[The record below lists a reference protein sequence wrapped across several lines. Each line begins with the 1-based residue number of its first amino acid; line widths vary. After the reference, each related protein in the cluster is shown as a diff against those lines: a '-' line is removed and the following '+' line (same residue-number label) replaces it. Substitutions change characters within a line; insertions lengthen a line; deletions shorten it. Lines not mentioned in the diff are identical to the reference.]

1 MSVIKRKN
9 KKVFP
14 AVVQTV
20 VEFAYS
26 VKYGIVKELNHIAAI
41 MQLVCSVLLARSGFD
56 IIELIFA
63 YVLLG
68 LVTMF
73 MKEIG
78 YKLNSITDRGVPIP
92 DRRFVKIDNHGFISI
107 DEEDVQEAMLYLNDV
122 EEYISSKGWLKW

>member
-14 AVVQTV
+14 AIIQTV

-41 MQLVCSVLLARSGFD
+41 MQLVCSILLARSDFD

-63 YVLLG
+63 YTLLG
-68 LVTMF
+68 LVTML

-78 YKLNSITDRGVPIP
+78 YKLNSITDRGIPIP

-107 DEEDVQEAMLYLNDV
+107 DEEDIQEAMLYLNDV
-122 EEYISSKGWLKW
+122 EEYISSKGWLK

>member
-14 AVVQTV
+14 AVVQTI

-41 MQLVCSVLLARSGFD
+41 MQLVCSVLLARSGFNV
-56 IIELIFA
+56 IELIFA
-63 YVLLG
+63 YTLLG
-68 LVTMF
+68 LVTLL

-78 YKLNSITDRGVPIP
+78 YKLNSITDRCVPIP
-92 DRRFVKIDNHGFISI
+92 DRRFVKIDNHF
-107 DEEDVQEAMLYLNDV
+107 Y
-122 EEYISSKGWLKW
+122 Y

>member
-1 MSVIKRKN
+1 MRVIKRKN

-14 AVVQTV
+14 AVVQTI

-63 YVLLG
+63 YLLLG
-68 LVTMF
+68 LVTLL

-78 YKLNSITDRGVPIP
+78 YKLNSVTDRGIPIP

-107 DEEDVQEAMLYLNDV
+107 DEEDVQEAMLYLNDI
-122 EEYISSKGWLKW
+122 EEYISSKGWLK

>member
-14 AVVQTV
+14 AVVQTI

-56 IIELIFA
+56 VVELIFA
-63 YVLLG
+63 YTLLG
-68 LVTMF
+68 LVTLL

-122 EEYISSKGWLKW
+122 EEYISSKGWLK

>member
-1 MSVIKRKN
+1 MSIIKRKN

-14 AVVQTV
+14 AIIQTV

-41 MQLVCSVLLARSGFD
+41 MQLVCSILLARSDFD

-63 YVLLG
+63 YTLLG

-78 YKLNSITDRGVPIP
+78 YKLNSITDRGIPIP

-107 DEEDVQEAMLYLNDV
+107 DEEDIQEAMLYLNDV
-122 EEYISSKGWLKW
+122 EEYISSKGWLK

>member
-1 MSVIKRKN
+1 MSVIRRKN

-14 AVVQTV
+14 AIIQTV

-41 MQLVCSVLLARSGFD
+41 MQLVCSILLARSDFD

-63 YVLLG
+63 YTLLG
-68 LVTMF
+68 LVTML

-78 YKLNSITDRGVPIP
+78 YKLNSITDRGIPIP

-107 DEEDVQEAMLYLNDV
+107 DEEDIQEAMLYLNDV
-122 EEYISSKGWLKW
+122 EEYISSKGWLK

>member
-41 MQLVCSVLLARSGFD
+41 MQLVCSILLARSDFD

-63 YVLLG
+63 YTLLG
-68 LVTMF
+68 LVTML

-107 DEEDVQEAMLYLNDV
+107 DEEDIQEAMLYLNDV
-122 EEYISSKGWLKW
+122 EEYISSKGWLK

>member
-14 AVVQTV
+14 AVVQAI

-63 YVLLG
+63 YLLLG
-68 LVTMF
+68 LVTLL

-78 YKLNSITDRGVPIP
+78 YKLNSVTDRGIPIP

-107 DEEDVQEAMLYLNDV
+107 DEEDVQEAMLYLCDV
-122 EEYISSKGWLKW
+122 EDYLKSKGWL

>member
-14 AVVQTV
+14 AVVQAI

-63 YVLLG
+63 YLLLG
-68 LVTMF
+68 LVTLL

-78 YKLNSITDRGVPIP
+78 YKLNSVTDRGIPIP
-92 DRRFVKIDNHGFISI
+92 DRRFVKIDNHGFIGI
-107 DEEDVQEAMLYLNDV
+107 DEEDVQEAMLYLCDV
-122 EEYISSKGWLKW
+122 EDYLKSKGWL